1 MTYFYI
7 VDELDRNTLTG
18 MSKVT
23 KQYIKQGRW
32 SEAAGMFDRMLE
44 FFSVRTGLQFVYNYL
59 LQGQPDQFNYYPK
72 YLTNVKTRSAEISI

>member
-1 MTYFYI
+1 MNILTLFI

-32 SEAAGMFDRMLE
+32 GEAAGMFDRMME
-44 FFSVRTGLQFVYNYL
+44 FFYQRTGLNFVYNYL
-59 LQGQPDQFNYYPK
+59 LQKQPDQFNYYPK
-72 YLTNVKTRSAEISI
+72 YLTSVKTR